1 MKLFPIIPIWIMLI
15 ICISLIIYIII
26 KKRDLLQI
34 LIIILL
40 FIINLRIMIPSN
52 NSKTI
57 KNDLDILFVIDNTIS
72 MNALDYNGSKTRL
85 SGVKEACNYIIDELN
100 GSRFSVI
107 TFDNT
112 SRIVTPYT
120 YDTNITRE
128 AISIMT
134 PINELYAK
142 GSSIDVSLDSI
153 MYSLKNSKKK
163 NDNNRIIFFISDGE
177 NTSNNSIKSF
187 KSISKYISDGAVLGY
202 GTKKGGY
209 MKDESEY
216 ATNEY
221 IMDYTGTNFGKAI
234 SKIDEKNLKE
244 IANDMNVDYIH
255 VTNSND
261 INSKIKQIKN
271 KTKSTLESNDKSS
284 YDDIYYIFVIPL
296 LILLFIEFDR
306 FRRRI
311 IWKKD

>member
-72 MNALDYNGSKTRL
+72 MNALDYNGSNTRL

-244 IANDMNVDYIH
+244 IANDMDVDYIH
-255 VTNSND
+255 VINSNN

-311 IWKKD
+311 V

>member
-40 FIINLRIMIPSN
+40 FVINLRIMIPSN

-57 KNDLDILFVIDNTIS
+57 KNNLDVLFVIDNTIS
-72 MNALDYNGSKTRL
+72 MNALDYNGSNTRL

-120 YDTNITRE
+120 YDANITRE
-128 AISIMT
+128 AISIMM

-311 IWKKD
+311 I

>member
-72 MNALDYNGSKTRL
+72 MNALDYNGSNTRL

-244 IANDMNVDYIH
+244 IANDMDVDYIH

-311 IWKKD
+311 I

>member
-120 YDTNITRE
+120 YDANITRE
-128 AISIMT
+128 AISIMM

-244 IANDMNVDYIH
+244 IANDMDVDYIH

-311 IWKKD
+311 I

>member
-72 MNALDYNGSKTRL
+72 MNALDYNGSNTRL

-221 IMDYTGTNFGKAI
+221 IMDYTDTNFGKAI

-244 IANDMNVDYIH
+244 IANDMDVDYIH

-311 IWKKD
+311 I

>member
-57 KNDLDILFVIDNTIS
+57 KNNLDILFVIDNTIS
-72 MNALDYNGSKTRL
+72 MNALDYNGSNTRL

-120 YDTNITRE
+120 YDANITRE

-221 IMDYTGTNFGKAI
+221 IMDYTSTNFGKAI

-244 IANDMNVDYIH
+244 IANDMIVDYIH

-311 IWKKD
+311 I

>member
-26 KKRDLLQI
+26 KKRDLLQT

-72 MNALDYNGSKTRL
+72 MNALDYNGSNTRL

-221 IMDYTGTNFGKAI
+221 IMDYTDTNFGKAI

-244 IANDMNVDYIH
+244 IANDMDVDYIH
-255 VTNSND
+255 ITNSNN
-261 INSKIKQIKN
+261 IKSKIKQIKN

-284 YDDIYYIFVIPL
+284 YDDIYYIFVI
-296 LILLFIEFDR
+296 
-306 FRRRI
+306 
-311 IWKKD
+311 

>member
-57 KNDLDILFVIDNTIS
+57 KNNLDVLFVIDNTIS
-72 MNALDYNGSKTRL
+72 MNALDYNGSNTRL

-120 YDTNITRE
+120 YDANITRE
-128 AISIMT
+128 AISIMM

-311 IWKKD
+311 I

>member
-72 MNALDYNGSKTRL
+72 MNALDYNGSNTRL

-120 YDTNITRE
+120 YDANITRE
-128 AISIMT
+128 AISIMM

-244 IANDMNVDYIH
+244 IANDMDVDYIH

-311 IWKKD
+311 I

>member
-40 FIINLRIMIPSN
+40 FVINLRIMIPSN

-72 MNALDYNGSKTRL
+72 MNALDYNGSNTRL

-120 YDTNITRE
+120 YDANITRE

-221 IMDYTGTNFGKAI
+221 IMDYTDTNFGKAI

-244 IANDMNVDYIH
+244 IANDMDVDYIH
-255 VTNSND
+255 ITNSNN

-311 IWKKD
+311 V

>member
-72 MNALDYNGSKTRL
+72 MNALDYNGSNTRL

-120 YDTNITRE
+120 YDANITRE
-128 AISIMT
+128 AISIMM

-221 IMDYTGTNFGKAI
+221 IMDYTDTNFGKAI

-244 IANDMNVDYIH
+244 IANDMDVDYIH
-255 VTNSND
+255 ITNSNN
-261 INSKIKQIKN
+261 IKSKIKQIKN

-311 IWKKD
+311 V

>member
-72 MNALDYNGSKTRL
+72 MNALDYNGSNTRL

-221 IMDYTGTNFGKAI
+221 IMDYTDTNFGKAI

-311 IWKKD
+311 I

>member
-40 FIINLRIMIPSN
+40 FVINLRIMIPSN

-72 MNALDYNGSKTRL
+72 MNALDYNGSNTRL

-221 IMDYTGTNFGKAI
+221 IMDYTDTNFGKAI

-244 IANDMNVDYIH
+244 IANDMDVDYIH
-255 VTNSND
+255 ITNSNN
-261 INSKIKQIKN
+261 IKSKIKQIKN

-311 IWKKD
+311 V

>member
-57 KNDLDILFVIDNTIS
+57 KNNLDVLFVIDNTIS
-72 MNALDYNGSKTRL
+72 MNALDYNGSNTRL

-120 YDTNITRE
+120 YDANITRE
-128 AISIMT
+128 AISIMM

-187 KSISKYISDGAVLGY
+187 KNVSKYISDGAVLGY

-244 IANDMNVDYIH
+244 IANDMDVDYIH
-255 VTNSND
+255 VINSNN

-311 IWKKD
+311 VWKKY

>member
-221 IMDYTGTNFGKAI
+221 IMDYTDTNFGKAI

-244 IANDMNVDYIH
+244 IANDMDVDYIH
-255 VTNSND
+255 ITNSNN

-311 IWKKD
+311 VWKKY

>member
-57 KNDLDILFVIDNTIS
+57 KNNLDVLFVIDNTIS
-72 MNALDYNGSKTRL
+72 MNALDYNGSNTRL

-120 YDTNITRE
+120 YDANITRE
-128 AISIMT
+128 AISIMM

-244 IANDMNVDYIH
+244 IANDMDVDYIH

-311 IWKKD
+311 IWKKY

>member
-72 MNALDYNGSKTRL
+72 MNALDYNGSNTRL

-120 YDTNITRE
+120 YDANITRE
-128 AISIMT
+128 AISIMM

-221 IMDYTGTNFGKAI
+221 IMDYTDTNFGKAI

-244 IANDMNVDYIH
+244 IANDMDVDYIH

-311 IWKKD
+311 I

>member
-221 IMDYTGTNFGKAI
+221 IMDYTDTNFGKAI

-244 IANDMNVDYIH
+244 IANDMDVDYIH
-255 VTNSND
+255 ITNSNN

-311 IWKKD
+311 V

>member
-120 YDTNITRE
+120 YDANITRE
-128 AISIMT
+128 AISIMM

-311 IWKKD
+311 I

>member
-57 KNDLDILFVIDNTIS
+57 KNNLDVLFVIDNTIS
-72 MNALDYNGSKTRL
+72 MNALDYNGSNTRL

-244 IANDMNVDYIH
+244 IANDMDVDYIH

-311 IWKKD
+311 I

>member
-57 KNDLDILFVIDNTIS
+57 KNNLDVLFVIDNTIS
-72 MNALDYNGSKTRL
+72 MNALDYNGSNTRL

-311 IWKKD
+311 V

>member
-57 KNDLDILFVIDNTIS
+57 KNNLDVLFVIDNTIS

-311 IWKKD
+311 I

>member
-57 KNDLDILFVIDNTIS
+57 KNNLDVLFVIDNTIS

-244 IANDMNVDYIH
+244 IANDMDVDYIH
-255 VTNSND
+255 VINSNN

-296 LILLFIEFDR
+296 LIQLFIEFDR

-311 IWKKD
+311 I

>member
-57 KNDLDILFVIDNTIS
+57 KNNLDVLFVIDNTIS
-72 MNALDYNGSKTRL
+72 MNALDYNGSNTRL

-120 YDTNITRE
+120 YDANITRE
-128 AISIMT
+128 AISIMM

-244 IANDMNVDYIH
+244 IANDMDVDYIH

-311 IWKKD
+311 I

>member
-40 FIINLRIMIPSN
+40 FVINLRIMIPSN

-72 MNALDYNGSKTRL
+72 MNALDYNGSNTRL

-120 YDTNITRE
+120 YDANITRE

-221 IMDYTGTNFGKAI
+221 IMDYTDTNFGKAI

-244 IANDMNVDYIH
+244 IANDMDVDYIH
-255 VTNSND
+255 ITNSNN
-261 INSKIKQIKN
+261 IKSKIKQIKN

-311 IWKKD
+311 V

>member
-40 FIINLRIMIPSN
+40 FVINLRIMIPSN

-57 KNDLDILFVIDNTIS
+57 KNNLDVLFVIDNTIS
-72 MNALDYNGSKTRL
+72 MNALDYNGSNTRL
-85 SGVKEACNYIIDELN
+85 SGVKEACKYIIDELN

-120 YDTNITRE
+120 YDANITRE
-128 AISIMT
+128 AISIMM

-244 IANDMNVDYIH
+244 IANDMDVDYIH

-311 IWKKD
+311 I

>member
-57 KNDLDILFVIDNTIS
+57 KNNLDVLFVIDNTIS
-72 MNALDYNGSKTRL
+72 MNALDYNGSNTRL

-120 YDTNITRE
+120 YDANITRE

-221 IMDYTGTNFGKAI
+221 IMDYTDTNFGKAI

-244 IANDMNVDYIH
+244 IANDMDVDYIH

>member
-40 FIINLRIMIPSN
+40 FVINLRIMIPSN

-72 MNALDYNGSKTRL
+72 MNALDYNGSNTRL

-120 YDTNITRE
+120 YDANITRE
-128 AISIMT
+128 AISIMM

-244 IANDMNVDYIH
+244 IANDMDVDYIH

-311 IWKKD
+311 I

>member
-40 FIINLRIMIPSN
+40 FVINLRIMIPSN

-57 KNDLDILFVIDNTIS
+57 KNNLDVLFVIDNTIS
-72 MNALDYNGSKTRL
+72 MNALDYNGSNTRL

-311 IWKKD
+311 V

>member
-72 MNALDYNGSKTRL
+72 MNALDYNGSNTRL

-120 YDTNITRE
+120 YDANITRE
-128 AISIMT
+128 AISIMM

-311 IWKKD
+311 I